1 MNKNLL
7 PLIALLSGSGFLFFA
22 GGINGLILP
31 VRGAHEGFSAVSLGL
46 LGTGWAAGYIMGCIY
61 APRLVAQVGHVRSFG
76 AMAAVASLS
85 VLLSALIISP
95 VAWIILRSLAG
106 FAFAGAAMIVEGW
119 LTDKTDAKSRG
130 SVFGIYTMVNL
141 AASTMGQVSLAVSG
155 SIGIEIFILAGIFY
169 SLALLPT
176 AVSASVTPTPI
187 VEAKLDIKELWRNSP
202 IAIVAITFVGITNG
216 AFGTLGAVY
225 AKDIGLSITD
235 ISIFMSTTILAG
247 ALAQI
252 PIGYLSDHMDRRIV
266 LLGICVVAL
275 VADIAFVIASPDNA
289 THLII
294 LAAVFG
300 ASIFSMHPILIAHA
314 NDHAS
319 PGSSLKVSGGLLLML
334 GIGSIIGPIAAGL
347 LMSTNGPS
355 GLFMLITGA
364 HAVIIIFTI
373 ARTLIRSAVDRKDKG
388 YFIFLNPTRNST
400 PQTSVLSGVS
410 TEGDQM
416 EDGNSP
422 TEINGVAGVGVDK
435 ETKPNNKPD

>member
-1 MNKNLL
+1 MNKNLF

-22 GGINGLILP
+22 GGINGLVLP
-31 VRGAHEGFSAVSLGL
+31 VRGADEGFSAFSLGL

-61 APRLVAQVGHVRSFG
+61 APRLVSEVGHVRSFG

-85 VLLSALIISP
+85 VLISALIISP

-130 SVFGIYTMVNL
+130 TVFGIYTMVNL
-141 AASTMGQVSLAVSG
+141 GASTMGQISLAVSG
-155 SIGIEIFILAGIFY
+155 SIGLEIFILAGIFY

-176 AVSASVTPTPI
+176 AVSASVKPTPI

-202 IAIVAITFVGITNG
+202 IAIVAITFVGIANG

-225 AKDIGLSITD
+225 AKDIGLSITE
-235 ISIFMSTTILAG
+235 ISIFMSMPILVG
-247 ALAQI
+247 ALAQV

-266 LLGICVVAL
+266 LLGICIIAL
-275 VADIAFVIASPDNA
+275 IADVTFVMTSPDNA
-289 THLII
+289 YNLII
-294 LAAVFG
+294 LAGIFG
-300 ASIFSMHPILIAHA
+300 ATIFSMHPILVAHA
-314 NDHAS
+314 NDHAA

-334 GIGSIIGPIAAGL
+334 GIGSIIGPIVAGV
-347 LMSTNGPS
+347 LMSINGPP
-355 GLFMLITGA
+355 GLFMITAIA
-364 HAVIIIFTI
+364 HGVIIVFTI
-373 ARTLIRSAVDRKDKG
+373 ARTIIRSAVDRKDKG

-410 TEGDQM
+410 TEELG
-416 EDGNSP
+416 P
-422 TEINGVAGVGVDK
+422 ATNGKSEQKNDH
-435 ETKPNNKPD
+435 P

>member
-1 MNKNLL
+1 MNKNLF
-7 PLIALLSGSGFLFFA
+7 PLLALLSGSGFLFFA

-31 VRGAHEGFSAVSLGL
+31 IRGADEGFSTFSLGL
-46 LGTGWAAGYIMGCIY
+46 LGTGWSVGYILGCIY
-61 APRLVAQVGHVRSFG
+61 APRLVSQVGHVRSFG

-95 VAWIILRSLAG
+95 AAWIILRSLAG

-155 SIGIEIFILAGIFY
+155 SIGVEIFILAGIFY

-202 IAIVAITFVGITNG
+202 IAIVAILFVGISNG

-225 AKDIGLSITD
+225 AKDIGLSITE
-235 ISIFMSTTILAG
+235 ISIFMSIPILAG
-247 ALAQI
+247 ALAQV

-266 LLGICVVAL
+266 LMGVCAVAL
-275 VADIAFVIASPDNA
+275 VADVAFVMSSPDNV

-300 ASIFSMHPILIAHA
+300 STIFSMHPILIAHA
-314 NDHAS
+314 NDHAA
-319 PGSSLKVSGGLLLML
+319 PGSSLRVSGGLLLML
-334 GIGSIIGPIAAGL
+334 GIGSVIGPIVAGI
-347 LMSTNGPS
+347 LMSVEGPS
-355 GLFMLITGA
+355 GLFILITAA
-364 HAVIIIFTI
+364 HAVIILFTV
-373 ARTLIRSAVDRKDKG
+373 ARTLIRDAVDRKDKG

-400 PQTSVLSGVS
+400 PQTSVLSGIS
-410 TEGDQM
+410 TEETIEE
-416 EDGNSP
+416 EDKSD
-422 TEINGVAGVGVDK
+422 ESD
-435 ETKPNNKPD
+435 TKS

>member
-1 MNKNLL
+1 MKKNLL
-7 PLIALLSGSGFLFFA
+7 PLLALLSGSGFLFFA
-22 GGINGLILP
+22 GGVNGLILP
-31 VRGAHEGFSAVSLGL
+31 VRGADEGFSAFSLGL
-46 LGTGWAAGYIMGCIY
+46 LGTGWAVGYILGCIY
-61 APRLVAQVGHVRSFG
+61 APRLVSQVGHVRSFG

-141 AASTMGQVSLAVSG
+141 AAATMGQASLAVSG

-176 AVSASVTPTPI
+176 AISASVTPTPI

-202 IAIVAITFVGITNG
+202 IAIVGITFVGISNG

-225 AKDIGLSITD
+225 AKDIGLSITE
-235 ISIFMSTTILAG
+235 ISIFMSTPILAG

-266 LLGICVVAL
+266 LLGICIVAL
-275 VADIAFVIASPDNA
+275 VADVAFVMASPDNA

-294 LAAVFG
+294 LASIFG
-300 ASIFSMHPILIAHA
+300 ATIFSMHPILIAHA

-334 GIGSIIGPIAAGL
+334 GIGSIIGPIVGGV

-355 GLFMLITGA
+355 GLFMLITVA
-364 HAVIIIFTI
+364 HAIIIVFTI
-373 ARTLIRSAVDRKDKG
+373 ARTLIRSAVDREDKG
-388 YFIFLNPTRNST
+388 YFIFLNPARNST
-400 PQTSVLSGVS
+400 PQTSVLSGA
-410 TEGDQM
+410 
-416 EDGNSP
+416 SP
-422 TEINGVAGVGVDK
+422 DEADV
-435 ETKPNNKPD
+435 ENKPERSDPEP

>member
-1 MNKNLL
+1 MNKKLL

-31 VRGAHEGFSAVSLGL
+31 VRGAHEGFSAFSLGL
-46 LGTGWAAGYIMGCIY
+46 LGTGWAVGYVLGCIY
-61 APRLVAQVGHVRSFG
+61 APRLVSQVGHVRSFG

-85 VLLSALIISP
+85 VLLSALIVTP
-95 VAWIILRSLAG
+95 TAWIILRSLAG

-130 SVFGIYTMVNL
+130 TVFGMYTMVNL

-155 SIGIEIFILAGIFY
+155 SIGIEIFIVAGIFY

-176 AVSASVTPTPI
+176 AISASITPTPI

-225 AKDIGLSITD
+225 AKDVGLSITE
-235 ISIFMSTTILAG
+235 ISIFMSATILAG

-252 PIGYLSDHMDRRIV
+252 PIGYLSDHMDRRLV
-266 LLGICVVAL
+266 LMGVCAVAL
-275 VADIAFVIASPDNA
+275 IADVAFVLA
-289 THLII
+289 TDYSAAHLII
-294 LAAVFG
+294 LACVFG
-300 ASIFSMHPILIAHA
+300 ATIFSMHPILIAHA

-334 GIGSIIGPIAAGL
+334 GIGSIVGPIAAGI
-347 LMSTNGPS
+347 LMSTTGPS
-355 GLFMLITGA
+355 GLFLLITVA
-364 HAVIIIFTI
+364 HAIIILFTI
-373 ARTLIRSAVDRKDKG
+373 ARMLIRNAVDRKDKG
-388 YFIFLNPTRNST
+388 YFVFFNPTRNST
-400 PQTSVLSGVS
+400 PQTSVLSGAAPDEAM
-410 TEGDQM
+410 TEQSD
-416 EDGNSP
+416 P
-422 TEINGVAGVGVDK
+422 
-435 ETKPNNKPD
+435 KP